1 MIVVVFNFGCF
12 AWERRQWHITF
23 NGGEKVTEI
32 PSGMQL
38 LKGVKKSI

>member
-1 MIVVVFNFGCF
+1 MIVVVFNREQHPL
-12 AWERRQWHITF
+12 WERQWHITF

-38 LKGVKKSI
+38 STIEGG